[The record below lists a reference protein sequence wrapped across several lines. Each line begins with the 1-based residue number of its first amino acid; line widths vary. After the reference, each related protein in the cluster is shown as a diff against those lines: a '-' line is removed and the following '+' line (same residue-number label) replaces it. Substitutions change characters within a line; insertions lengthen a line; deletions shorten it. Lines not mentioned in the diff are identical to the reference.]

1 VHVIDAKGTT
11 IDGAEASCLGCEN
24 LVVLALTG
32 RGAMLPLDPVP
43 SPGGALAVSVPAPG
57 QAPRVRYLRG
67 EDAELTAGERRMIAH
82 WDTHPACKGNREDRK
97 HAGRKRQGR
106 KVGQDPRQ
114 AVPHTQGRKEQV
126 VPARPDD
133 MTLAELETANL
144 DALLARAGALS
155 REGR

>member
-1 VHVIDAKGTT
+1 MHVIDAKGTV

-67 EDAELTAGERRMIAH
+67 EDAELAAGELRMVAH
-82 WDTHPACKGNREDRK
+82 WDTHPACKGERK
-97 HAGRKRQGR
+97 ARAHGPRKAASRPR
-106 KVGQDPRQ
+106 K
-114 AVPHTQGRKEQV
+114 A
-126 VPARPDD
+126 PAPAISAHHD

-144 DALLARAGALS
+144 DSILAAAGHNKAA
-155 REGR
+155 RG